1 SRQEGDVATF
11 VCPKCL
17 GRMQTVERNG
27 IIFERCEECG
37 GIFLDR
43 GELEQLVRAETMY
56 YRTTASR
63 WTSER
68 EDEEKDWHGKRKRKK
83 FRHFLEEIL
92 DFD

>member
-1 SRQEGDVATF
+1 MATL
-11 VCPKCL
+11 VCQKCL

-27 IIFERCEECG
+27 VVFERCEECG

-43 GELEQLVRAETMY
+43 GELEQLVRAESMY
-56 YRTTASR
+56 YRAASSR
-63 WTSER
+63 WASER
-68 EDEEKDWHGKRKRKK
+68 EDEEEWHRKRKPKK